1 MLLTELTLISLLA
14 FSYLIVSLP
23 WLWKSS
29 PRPTRVNV
37 GRDITLFVSDLHL
50 DRTEEAPREFVSVL
64 DETKPASLIVVGD
77 LFHSPSTVGSTDSA
91 KYFVTDLLRKV
102 DPRGLL
108 RRVIVTMSENHDP
121 RLAERETIFRV
132 DGREV
137 LLTCDPLIVE
147 TSSIK
152 ILAVHGD
159 YFCNDGLVA
168 AAVELVLSFIGVR
181 GAIERFLRF
190 KMNRDRSEW
199 VVMGHT
205 HIALVDEEHRV
216 ANCGSFHSHFLRAAS
231 DTAVL
236 AKGGRVRL
244 VTKGSNR

>member
-1 MLLTELTLISLLA
+1 MLLTELALTSLLA
-14 FSYLIVSLP
+14 FSYLVVSLP
-23 WLWKSS
+23 WLWRSP

-50 DRTEEAPREFVSVL
+50 DRAEEAPSEFVSVL

-77 LFHSPSTVGSTDSA
+77 LFHSPSVAGSADSA
-91 KYFVTDLLRKV
+91 KRFVADLLRKV
-102 DPRGLL
+102 DPQERL
-108 RRVIVTMSENHDP
+108 RRVLVTMSENHDP
-121 RLAERETIFRV
+121 KLAERETTFRA

-147 TSSIK
+147 TSSME

-159 YFCNDGLVA
+159 YFCSDGLVA
-168 AAVELVLSFIGVR
+168 AAVELVLSSIGVR

-190 KMNRDRSEW
+190 KISRDGSEW
-199 VVMGHT
+199 IVMGHT
-205 HIALVDEEHRV
+205 HIALLDEEHRS
-216 ANCGSFHSHFLRAAS
+216 ANCGSFHSHFLRSAS

-236 AKGGRVRL
+236 AEGGHVRL